1 VDYPSK
7 KSFTSKPPQGPL
19 SLKAVQD
26 IFFPRSC
33 IQCSGPVE
41 DSPYLYICKNCSG
54 FLILAHPPNCKRC
67 GYPFL
72 ADKILSK
79 NCPHCA
85 ELNPSYSRGY
95 TLCLAK
101 KTGRQLIHNLKYNN
115 GLYVMKDLE
124 SIIQQLPHLKKIC
137 QDAILV
143 PVPLHPTKFRERGF
157 NQSQAFAQV
166 LQKTLNAN
174 IQVKNILIRTRFTES
189 QTTLSRALR
198 KQNIRNAFALSP
210 NIKLDFDKKYI
221 LVDDVFTTGSTAN
234 ACAKVLK
241 KAGIPTIELITFGHG

>member
-1 VDYPSK
+1 MDYPSK

-19 SLKAVQD
+19 SFKAILDV
-26 IFFPRSC
+26 FFPRSC

-41 DSPYLYICKNCSG
+41 DSPYQYICKYCSES
-54 FLILAHPPNCKRC
+54 LILAHPPNCKTC
-67 GYPFL
+67 GYPYF

-85 ELNPSYSRGY
+85 ELKPSYSRGY
-95 TLCLAK
+95 TVCLAK
-101 KTGRQLIHNLKYNN
+101 KVGRQLVHNLKYNN
-115 GLYVMKDLE
+115 GLYLSHDLQ
-124 SIIQQLPHLKKIC
+124 SMLQQLPHLKKIC
-137 QDAILV
+137 QNAVLV

-157 NQSQAFAQV
+157 NQSKVFAQV

-174 IQVKNILIRTRFTES
+174 IGIEEILIRTRFTES